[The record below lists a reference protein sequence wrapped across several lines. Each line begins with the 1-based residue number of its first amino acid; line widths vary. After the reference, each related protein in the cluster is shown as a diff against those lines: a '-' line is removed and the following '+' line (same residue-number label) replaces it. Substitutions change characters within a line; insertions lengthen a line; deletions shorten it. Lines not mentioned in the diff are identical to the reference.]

1 MRDEQRYRHP
11 APDDDGLD
19 RAPEVELT
27 EKPMIVTSEHEKIVR
42 SAREL
47 PRYLVA
53 RVRARL
59 HARRDAH
66 AEPAPPEERLAPFT
80 K

>member
-1 MRDEQRYRHP
+1 
-11 APDDDGLD
+11 
-19 RAPEVELT
+19 
-27 EKPMIVTSEHEKIVR
+27 MIVTSEHEKIVR